1 MAERQILNVSQG
13 VWIDE
18 RWLHKA
24 GLGSRLQ
31 VEMKPGEIRIHSVSD
46 MIENETPSEKGWEA
60 FLSLGKDAV
69 PGCLENASQDHDR
82 YLYGKKS

>member
-1 MAERQILNVSQG
+1 MQESQILNVSQG
-13 VWIDE
+13 VWIDA

-46 MIENETPSEKGWEA
+46 VVENENPSKKGWEA
-60 FLSLGKDAV
+60 FLSLGNSAV
-69 PGCLENASQDHDR
+69 LGRLKNAGQDHDR
-82 YLYGKKS
+82 YLYGKET